1 MGISQ
6 ICSRHERNL
15 RPDSDRSKLNKAVE
29 IDCYPDRQDLNVEL
43 LKLVAKAGAC
53 VSLGTDA
60 HHAWQL
66 EFIELGVAAALKAK
80 ILPDRI
86 INFFPLPDLQTWIAE
101 LRTNR

>member
-1 MGISQ
+1 MFA
-6 ICSRHERNL
+6 EAA
-15 RPDSDRSKLNKAVE
+15 KLNKAVE

-43 LKLVAKAGAC
+43 LKLVAKSGAC

-60 HHAWQL
+60 HHVWQL

-86 INFFPLPDLQTWIAE
+86 INFLPLSDLQTWIAE
-101 LRTNR
+101 LRANR